1 MKAKIQ
7 EAALA
12 GVSKALGDSCARALG
27 FYAGYDVIERDPGLF
42 DAMLR
47 RVLPVGTEVVEGMIV
62 REVFLMS
69 GMAFDGGLGFAE
81 AIEAATDHDLSTE
94 REQPAPPSSGRSP
107 SQDRLL
113 NETCERS

>member
-27 FYAGYDVIERDPGLF
+27 FYAGYDVIEKDPGLF

-47 RVLPVGTEVVEGMIV
+47 RILPVGTEVVEWMIV
-62 REVFLMS
+62 KEVFLAS
-69 GMAFDGGLGFAE
+69 GLAFDGRLGFAE
-81 AIEAATDHDLSTE
+81 AIEAAAGHGLKME
-94 REQPAPPSSGRSP
+94 QEQPGPTSS
-107 SQDRLL
+107 
-113 NETCERS
+113 